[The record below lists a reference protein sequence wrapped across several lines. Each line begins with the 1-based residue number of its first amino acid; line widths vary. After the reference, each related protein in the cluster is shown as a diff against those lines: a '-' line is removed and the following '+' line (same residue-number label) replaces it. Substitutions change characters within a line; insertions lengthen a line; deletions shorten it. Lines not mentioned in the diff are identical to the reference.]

1 VILNRL
7 SGSLRRHDWP
17 SVVVELAIV
26 VIGILLALQVDNWN
40 QERREAAE
48 ARVWRAQIVEDL
60 ERTRFELT
68 VRRNYNAQALVFA
81 EQALAGLQ
89 SSDPLDPSQAWG
101 IVLGAFQA
109 GQISPFQLTGP
120 TFREVQNAG
129 ALRRVAD
136 SETLSA
142 LISLYDV
149 SAYDFELINGGR
161 PPYRDFIRQLTPWA
175 IQSYIWSAD
184 CQWVSIDEA
193 SGLWYN
199 ELTSCAKPDLDPQI
213 QEALQTFRSNPTLL
227 PQLLGRMSQL
237 RVSENGTSGLIDS
250 VDELLAMF
258 EKGAGYN

>member
-48 ARVWRAQIVEDL
+48 ARVWRAQ
-60 ERTRFELT
+60 T
-68 VRRNYNAQALVFA
+68 
-81 EQALAGLQ
+81 
-89 SSDPLDPSQAWG
+89 
-101 IVLGAFQA
+101 
-109 GQISPFQLTGP
+109 GQILPFQLTGP

-129 ALRRVAD
+129 GLRRVAD

-184 CQWVSIDEA
+184 CQRDTIEEA
-193 SGLWYN
+193 SGLTST
-199 ELTSCAKPDLDPQI
+199 ELTSCAKPDLDSQI

-227 PQLLGRMSQL
+227 PKLLGRMSQL
-237 RVSENGTSGLIDS
+237 RVSDNSMSNIIKG